1 MPSEYSQ
8 DIVNA
13 LFSGQKDLSDYVDAG
28 MKTLA
33 LDAIDDIKQ
42 QVGMN
47 MFELEKEEDYE
58 ELETEEEETDDEA
71 DHGES

>member
-1 MPSEYSQ
+1 MPSEYAQ

-33 LDAIDDIKQ
+33 LDAIDDLKQ
-42 QVGMN
+42 QIGMS
-47 MFELEKEEDYE
+47 MFETEEEEVDD

-71 DHGES
+71 DYGES